1 MLELIKGNSLEVLD
15 DLFGERG
22 EFVDLIFSDP
32 PYFLSNGGITCQNGK
47 MVKVDKGSWDRSKGA
62 EVNHQFNYE
71 WLSRCQKVLKT
82 NGTILVS
89 GTHHVI
95 FSIGFAMQQLDMK
108 ILNTI
113 TWQKPN
119 PPPNLS
125 CRYFTHSTE
134 TVIWAAKN
142 QKAKH
147 IFNYEEM
154 KDINGGKQM
163 KDVWTMTAPKQSEKS
178 FGKHPTQ
185 KPLELLE
192 RLISATTEAGGI
204 VLDPFNGSGTTGVA
218 CINLDRKYFG
228 IELGEEF
235 IELSRRR
242 FANAKETRKQ
252 MPF

>member
-15 DLFGERG
+15 DLFSERG

-47 MVKVDKGSWDRSKGA
+47 MVKVDKGSWDKSKGA

-134 TVIWAAKN
+134 TVIWVAKN

-163 KDVWTMTAPKQSEKS
+163 KDVWTMTAPKQSEKY

-192 RLISATTEAGGI
+192 RLISSTTEVGGI

-218 CINLDRKYFG
+218 CINLDRRYFG
-228 IELGEEF
+228 IELEEEF
-235 IELSRRR
+235 IELSRKR
-242 FANAKETRKQ
+242 FAHAEETRKQ
-252 MPF
+252 RLF